1 MVLDRF
7 FRLSF
12 YEFVNFEFFDS
23 VSVSISR
30 SLSLSRERA
39 SGAAVAVF
47 FATAVTRG

>member
-12 YEFVNFEFFDS
+12 YEFVKFEFVDS